1 MDHWLDQCGGL
12 GEQTIHLQKDRT
24 DDLQVALVATN
35 SLLSSQ
41 LIVGII
47 SVLHE
52 VANRFVSSNYHRVL
66 IPHAELRTA
75 TVAPVPHLHWVDIR
89 LVHH

>member
-1 MDHWLDQCGGL
+1 MLKLTHG
-12 GEQTIHLQKDRT
+12 
-24 DDLQVALVATN
+24 QVALVATN

-52 VANRFVSSNYHRVL
+52 VRD
-66 IPHAELRTA
+66 RTHTLTA
-75 TVAPVPHLHWVDIR
+75 ILK
-89 LVHH
+89 

>member
-1 MDHWLDQCGGL
+1 MILRLTLD
-12 GEQTIHLQKDRT
+12 
-24 DDLQVALVATN
+24 QVALVATN

-52 VANRFVSSNYHRVL
+52 VRDCTHTPATMLTWY
-66 IPHAELRTA
+66 AELCPA
-75 TVAPVPHLHWVDIR
+75 TLASIPYIHWTDRWLLHHQCFHELNFASHLPWC
-89 LVHH
+89 L

>member
-1 MDHWLDQCGGL
+1 MLKLTHG
-12 GEQTIHLQKDRT
+12 
-24 DDLQVALVATN
+24 QVALVATN

-52 VANRFVSSNYHRVL
+52 VRDRIHTPTTIL
-66 IPHAELRTA
+66 TLHAELCAA
-75 TVAPVPHLHWVDIR
+75 TLASISYLHWTDR
-89 LVHH
+89 WLLRHQCFHELYLAGHLPWCL